1 MDTIKKKAGFFARIG
16 KGLRY
21 RKATKS
27 VERAER
33 DYMSALEPYSQLKR
47 EWRIRRFVAYNFEGF
62 HVSKNPHFD
71 RRGVERAT
79 YPSGED

>member
-1 MDTIKKKAGFFARIG
+1 MIKSKAPFWRRWR
-16 KGLRY
+16 KRLRY
-21 RKATKS
+21 HKATKS

-71 RRGVERAT
+71 DRGVERAT

>member
-33 DYMSALEPYSQLKR
+33 EYMAALEPYSQIKR
-47 EWRIRRFVAYNFEGF
+47 EWRIRRFVTYNFEGF

-71 RRGVERAT
+71 DRRVERAT
-79 YPSGED
+79 YQAAEK

>member
-1 MDTIKKKAGFFARIG
+1 MIKSKAPFWSRWR
-16 KGLRY
+16 KRLRY
-21 RKATKS
+21 HKATKS

-47 EWRIRRFVAYNFEGF
+47 EWRIRRFIAYNFEGF

-71 RRGVERAT
+71 DRRVERAT